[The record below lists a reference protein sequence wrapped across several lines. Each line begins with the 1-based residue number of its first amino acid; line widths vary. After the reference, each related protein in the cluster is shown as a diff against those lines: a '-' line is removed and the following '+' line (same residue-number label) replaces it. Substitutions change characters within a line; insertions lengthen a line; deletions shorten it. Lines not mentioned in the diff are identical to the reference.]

1 MKTLTLRLSEETHRE
16 LKILSATTG
25 ISMSELLM
33 KAIQIITRQKGVRE
47 TSFAEAYQQLL
58 TAESSEKLRR
68 YTKKQLDEF
77 THEDQI

>member
-1 MKTLTLRLSEETHRE
+1 MKTLTLRLSEDTHRE

-33 KAIQIITRQKGVRE
+33 KAIQIITRQKGVSE
-47 TSFAEAYQQLL
+47 VSFGEAYEQLL
-58 TAESSEKLRR
+58 ESEKHEQLRR

-77 THEDQI
+77 TRDDLL